1 MRSQSC
7 STAMADP
14 VLGFADLAGRS
25 VGIFGFGVEGRAA
38 AAQLR
43 RLGIEPVI
51 VDDRGPSAGDGVLAT
66 MSGGLEALASC
77 DVVLKTPGLSTYADS
92 VSSLRSQGVL
102 VTSALSCWLTDAD
115 RSRVVL
121 ITGTKGKSTTA
132 SILGHLLNRLGHDT
146 AVVGNIGR
154 VPYDPDVAPSATFTV
169 VEVSSF
175 QAEGLACTTPIIGV
189 TSIGQD
195 HLDWHG
201 TVERYVTDKLSIAA
215 KPGAARA
222 IVADTDALRALAPLL
237 GPDPS
242 FVAPTALDRAI
253 AAALGLAG
261 GHHDSNVAVARG
273 VIEGLL
279 GPVADDRLIAAAS
292 GFVPLESRFSE
303 VPPLGAVRVID
314 DSLATN
320 PLPTI
325 AGLASLGAARVA
337 LLVGGHERGVDYA
350 PLGAALAERQGATL
364 VLAMPENGQ
373 RILEAV
379 TPSATITTVLVGS
392 LAEAVDRGLAWLNG
406 EGVLVLSPAAPS
418 FGHFIDYR
426 DRAQQFRA
434 LVDAHRTTTPPG

>member
-1 MRSQSC
+1 
-7 STAMADP
+7 MADP

-25 VGIFGFGVEGRAA
+25 VGIFGFGVEGQAA

-43 RLGIEPVI
+43 RRGIEPVI

-92 VSSLRSQGVL
+92 VSSLRSRGVL

-154 VPYDPDVAPSATFTV
+154 VPYDPDVAPPRAFTV

-237 GPDPS
+237 GPAPS

-261 GHHDSNVAVARG
+261 GHHDANVAVARG
-273 VIEGLL
+273 VIEELL

-325 AGLASLGAARVA
+325 AGLSSLGAGRVA

-364 VLAMPENGQ
+364 VLGMPENGQ
-373 RILEAV
+373 RILDAV
-379 TPSATITTVLVGS
+379 TPSATITTVLVTS

-434 LVDAHRTTTPPG
+434 LVDAHRTTPPPGEFPRGVVG